1 VYVAG
6 GAGDERTMRE
16 NIEAFARWRF
26 LPRVLVDTSARD
38 LSTTILGRRVTMPIG
53 IAPFALQGLL
63 DPEGEV
69 ATARAATAAG
79 VFMGLSMGS
88 NRTIEDVADAAT
100 CPLWFQPYVTED
112 HALMRDLAARAEAA
126 GYAAL
131 CVTVDSPVS
140 GRRDGAMREP
150 VELPEGVVWANMPAD
165 LRRPGRGQWLTG
177 GDTFDWK
184 DLDRLSAATSL
195 PLVVKG
201 ILAPADAILAVE
213 HGARA
218 IVVSNHGGR
227 QLDDSIATLDA
238 LPAIVAAVAGQ
249 AEVLMDGGIRRGID
263 VLKALALGA
272 HAVLIGR
279 AAAWGLAAAGQAGVE
294 RVLEMLRVELSVA
307 MAIAGVTDV
316 ERVDPGLLVAHEV
329 ISTSA

>member
-1 VYVAG
+1 MYVAG

-150 VELPEGVVWANMPAD
+150 VELPEGVGWANMPAD
-165 LRRPGRGQWLTG
+165 LQRPGRGKWLTDLYVTIPVARNLDLSIG
-177 GDTFDWK
+177 GLNIFDVYPDKWDK
-184 DLDRLSAATSL
+184 VRAFPFPQLGFIYGWETLPFGINGGYYYARLRY
-195 PLVVKG
+195 
-201 ILAPADAILAVE
+201 
-213 HGARA
+213 H
-218 IVVSNHGGR
+218 
-227 QLDDSIATLDA
+227 
-238 LPAIVAAVAGQ
+238 
-249 AEVLMDGGIRRGID
+249 
-263 VLKALALGA
+263 LG
-272 HAVLIGR
+272 H
-279 AAAWGLAAAGQAGVE
+279 
-294 RVLEMLRVELSVA
+294 
-307 MAIAGVTDV
+307 
-316 ERVDPGLLVAHEV
+316 
-329 ISTSA
+329 

>member
-1 VYVAG
+1 
-6 GAGDERTMRE
+6 MRE

-26 LPRVLVDTSARD
+26 MPRVLVDTSARD
-38 LSTTILGRRVTMPIG
+38 LSTTVLGRRVTLPIG

-88 NRTIEDVADAAT
+88 NRTIEDVADAAR

-140 GRRDGAMREP
+140 GPREGAIREP
-150 VELPEGVVWANMPAD
+150 VALPEGVEWANMPAE
-165 LRRPGRGQWLTG
+165 LRRPGRGKWLTG
-177 GDTFDWK
+177 GDTFDWD
-184 DLDRLSAATSL
+184 DLDRLASSTSL

-201 ILAPADAILAVE
+201 ILAPADATLAVE
-213 HGARA
+213 HGAKA

-238 LPAIVAAVAGQ
+238 LPDVVDAVSDKT
-249 AEVLMDGGIRRGID
+249 EVLIDGGIRRGID

-272 HAVLIGR
+272 DAVLIGR

-294 RVLEMLRVELSVA
+294 RVLEMLQVELSVA

-316 ERVDPGLLVAHEV
+316 THVDRSLLVARRDQ
-329 ISTSA
+329 

>member
-1 VYVAG
+1 
-6 GAGDERTMRE
+6 MRE

-26 LPRVLVDTSARD
+26 MPRVLVDTSARD
-38 LSTTILGRRVTMPIG
+38 LSTTVLGRPVTLPIG
-53 IAPFALQGLL
+53 IAPFALHGLL
-63 DPEGEV
+63 DPDGEV

-88 NRTIEDVADAAT
+88 NRTIEDVAAAAK

-112 HALMRDLAARAEAA
+112 HALMRDLAARAESA

-131 CVTVDSPVS
+131 CLTADSPVS
-140 GRRDGAMREP
+140 GRRDGAMRQP
-150 VELPEGVVWANMPAD
+150 AELPEGVVWANMPPE
-165 LRRPGRGQWLTG
+165 LQRPGRGKWLTG
-177 GDTFDWK
+177 GDTFDWS
-184 DLDRLSAATSL
+184 DLDRLAASTSL

-201 ILAPADAILAVE
+201 ILAPADAVLAIE

-238 LPAIVAAVAGQ
+238 LPGIVQAVGGKT
-249 AEVLMDGGIRRGID
+249 EILLDGGIRRGID

-294 RVLEMLRVELSVA
+294 RVLELLRVELSVA
-307 MAIAGVTDV
+307 MSIAGVTDV
-316 ERVDPGLLVAHEV
+316 RHIDRDLLVGRM
-329 ISTSA
+329 